1 MLQWTVLLLDKIYC
15 ESPSLPLICFLSHS
29 PASFISFFS
38 TLTYNYHMHSLLS
51 LCVTVTKFHFS
62 KLKSGVCSNEGRFFC
77 CGFSFLFLMLNH
89 QHSTFSFF
97 FFLFFSVL
105 FSPTNPS
112 VWESIGSGN
121 HVAWDAGFFVYYI
134 KRM

>member
-29 PASFISFFS
+29 PASFISSFS
-38 TLTYNYHMHSLLS
+38 TLTYNYLMHSLFS

-89 QHSTFSFF
+89 QHSTF
-97 FFLFFSVL
+97 FFLFFFCFV
-105 FSPTNPS
+105 FPTNQ
-112 VWESIGSGN
+112 SGRALG
-121 HVAWDAGFFVYYI
+121 VEIMLPGMPVSLYI
-134 KRM
+134 I